1 MFQKEGMMLLAKN
14 LAFTN
19 LNNINEDEIKDY
31 ARRNIIDRKKLTKET
46 KDNYRRKGDK
56 ITEVLH
62 THIDEY
68 FENGIYQ
75 LPLELTLLW
84 SLLLANPDD
93 TDGKVLL
100 KELKGSAQKELSP
113 ELINLIAKGLKVA
126 MAQQLVLTEDNEERN
141 ELEKFDLDEMI
152 SQQTEELKAIYK
164 LNKAIK
170 DSESK
175 IKKALKEK
183 YFNTLGAP
191 NQYVLGENRK
201 RNNDRI
207 EKLYPLKD
215 ISIENQK
222 EMVEKFTE
230 EILNKIENFSY

>member
-31 ARRNIIDRKKLTKET
+31 RRNIIDRKNLTKET

-100 KELKGSAQKELSP
+100 KELKGSAQKELSQ

-126 MAQQLVLTEDNEERN
+126 MAQQLVLTENNEEIN
-141 ELEKFDLDEMI
+141 ELEKFDLNEMI
-152 SQQTEELKAIYK
+152 CQQTEELKAIYK

-222 EMVEKFTE
+222 KMVEKFTE

>member
-126 MAQQLVLTEDNEERN
+126 MAQQLVLTENNEEIN
-141 ELEKFDLDEMI
+141 ELEKFDLNEMI
-152 SQQTEELKAIYK
+152 CQQTEELKAIYK

-222 EMVEKFTE
+222 KMVEKFTE